1 LAATKRYTRQ
11 AEREGTEGRGQRGPR
26 GRRRRAAFTVV
37 GLKMLGDRQRGEEE
51 RYPWPPVA
59 TDTDRPVAALGENVR
74 PQGRRREAGAVGA
87 GGVGTLKEGG
97 SVRRHQDTCYGQGLG
112 HDRGR
117 AAAALQPPHQ
127 SSVPK

>member
-1 LAATKRYTRQ
+1 MAAAKRYTRQ
-11 AEREGTEGRGQRGPR
+11 AEREGTEGRGQEGPR

-37 GLKMLGDRQRGEEE
+37 GLKILGDRQRGEEE

-87 GGVGTLKEGG
+87 GGVGTLKERMETSGHLDE
-97 SVRRHQDTCYGQGLG
+97 SQGE
-112 HDRGR
+112 GR
-117 AAAALQPPHQ
+117 
-127 SSVPK
+127 

>member
-51 RYPWPPVA
+51 RSRGRSPA
-59 TDTDRPVAALGENVR
+59 TVR
-74 PQGRRREAGAVGA
+74 SGAVGA
-87 GGVGTLKEGG
+87 GGVGTLKERMETSGHLDE
-97 SVRRHQDTCYGQGLG
+97 SQGE
-112 HDRGR
+112 GR
-117 AAAALQPPHQ
+117 
-127 SSVPK
+127 